1 MKYRHILGGA
11 CCPLLNQG
19 ETKFTGFVTG
29 LTNKQD
35 IISYI
40 KGYINRPYNDLVTEA
55 TERNDNITLTALGI
69 GEYTS
74 KDDFE
79 WMKEQFPEVDNFD
92 EPGINLF
99 ETIENSYQN
108 KEGWIRVGW
117 FNSLYTFYYC
127 PTDGHVEMFV
137 YID

>member
-11 CCPLLNQG
+11 CCPLPNQG
-19 ETKFTGFVTG
+19 EIKFTGFVTG
-29 LTNKQD
+29 LTNQQD

-40 KGYINRPYNDLVTEA
+40 KGYINRPYDDLVAEA
-55 TERNDNITLTALGI
+55 TERNDNVTLRALGI

-74 KDDFE
+74 KNDFE

-99 ETIENSYQN
+99 ETIEDQN

-117 FNSLYTFYYC
+117 FNSLYTFDYC
-127 PTDGHVEMFV
+127 PTDGHIEMQV